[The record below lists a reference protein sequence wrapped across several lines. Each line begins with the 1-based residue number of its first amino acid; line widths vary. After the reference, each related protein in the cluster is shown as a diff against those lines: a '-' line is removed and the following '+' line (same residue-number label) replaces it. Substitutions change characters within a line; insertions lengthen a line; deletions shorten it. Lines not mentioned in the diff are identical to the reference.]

1 MSVYTT
7 PQLDCAAALAAMLDG
22 REIAGFTVRARAT
35 DQNPEYERKDLGEL
49 RVDCVVPGGFR
60 LTTLDRGTAT
70 EEVIV
75 NIGVQ
80 FACERDDEAM
90 KARLRHLCRRI
101 AVLVKLTPLDGFG
114 LPVDDVEVEE
124 VDEMMR
130 DNAQFFGIVA
140 APYRAYAEAE
150 E

>member
-1 MSVYTT
+1 MTAYTT
-7 PQLDCAAALAAMLDG
+7 PQLDCASALAAMLDG

-35 DQNPEYERKDLGEL
+35 DQNPTYEKRDLAEL
-49 RVDCVVPGGFR
+49 RVDCVIPGGFR
-60 LTTLDRGTAT
+60 LSTLDRGTAT

-75 NIGVQ
+75 NVGVQ
-80 FACERDDEAM
+80 FACERDDEEM

-124 VDEMMR
+124 IDEMLR
-130 DNAQFFGIVA
+130 ENASFFGVIA